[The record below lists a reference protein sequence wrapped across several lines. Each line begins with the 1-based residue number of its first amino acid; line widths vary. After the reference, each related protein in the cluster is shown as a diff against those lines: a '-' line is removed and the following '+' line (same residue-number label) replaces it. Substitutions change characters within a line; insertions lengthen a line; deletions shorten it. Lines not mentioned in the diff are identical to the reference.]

1 MFLRLQFNRFYY
13 HFLDSS
19 IRVIE
24 PNIKKNLPSFNPYPY
39 LGAPSLPCWPR
50 GLPLNMIHVPMT
62 QNISI
67 VSKYIKFGVLQS
79 LADIQPDVDA
89 IYRLT
94 KETPFVFKRPTPIPS
109 LVEQRGELYIYK
121 DMITICVN

>member
-1 MFLRLQFNRFYY
+1 M
-13 HFLDSS
+13 
-19 IRVIE
+19 IE
-24 PNIKKNLPSFNPYPY
+24 PNIKRNIPSFNPYPY

-62 QNISI
+62 QNISS

-94 KETPFVFKRPTPIPS
+94 KETPFVFERPTPIPS
-109 LVEQRGELYIYK
+109 VVEQIGE
-121 DMITICVN
+121 